1 MFNTKEKQT
10 DNLLL
15 YKLELMWNQIFIND
29 LIRTVYLDIQGSEED
44 SLQDNQTAG
53 TVPVDIDQA
62 DIGQVADGV
71 LSADSVQE
79 DGLQ

>member
-29 LIRTVYLDIQGSEED
+29 LIRTVYLDIQGSVED